1 METAVATFL
10 ADTSALARL
19 HHDDVAAR
27 VTPMFIGG
35 RIATC
40 ATIDLEVLV
49 TARSAEEHEEMWFDR
64 QLLPRAPITE
74 AVLDR
79 AVEIQGALAATG
91 RHRGLSTTDLVT
103 AAAAEQMGL
112 TVLHYDH
119 DFDLIAEVTGQPTE
133 WVVPRGTVP

>member
-1 METAVATFL
+1 MATHL

-27 VTPMFIGG
+27 VSPMFLGG

-40 ATIDLEVLV
+40 ALVDLEVMV
-49 TARSAEEHEEMWFDR
+49 TARDPAEHEEMWSDR
-64 QLLPRAPITE
+64 QLLPRAPVDEACTARASEVQGLLTE
-74 AVLDR
+74 
-79 AVEIQGALAATG
+79 GG
-91 RHRGLSTTDLVT
+91 RHRRVPVTSLVV
-103 AAAAEQMGL
+103 AAAAERAGL
-112 TVLHYDH
+112 IVLHYDQ

>member
-1 METAVATFL
+1 VATHL
-10 ADTSALARL
+10 TDTSALARL

-27 VTPMFIGG
+27 VSPMFLGG

-40 ATIDLEVLV
+40 AMVDLEVLV
-49 TARSAEEHEEMWFDR
+49 SARDLAEHDEMWLDR

-74 AVLDR
+74 DCTAR
-79 AVEIQGALAATG
+79 AVAVQGVLAG
-91 RHRGLSTTDLVT
+91 RGQHRRVPVSDLII
-103 AAAAEQMGL
+103 AAAAELAGL

-119 DFDLIAEVTGQPTE
+119 DFDLIAEVTGQAME

>member
-1 METAVATFL
+1 VATHL

-40 ATIDLEVLV
+40 AIVDLEVLV
-49 TARSAEEHEEMWFDR
+49 TARNAAEHDEMSFDR
-64 QLLPRAPITE
+64 QLLPRAPIDERCT
-74 AVLDR
+74 DR
-79 AVEIQGALAATG
+79 AIEVQGELAARG
-91 RHRGLSTTDLVT
+91 RHRGVPVSDLLI
-103 AAAAEQMGL
+103 AATAEQAGL
-112 TVLHYDH
+112 TLLHYDR
-119 DFDLIAEVTGQPTE
+119 DFDVIGEVTGQPME